1 MSRDRGGGLLG
12 TLTSLVWTAALLALA
27 LGVFLVWEIHRPGPA
42 PRDMDFTVERGATV
56 MDIARDLKARGAIR
70 DVVVFR
76 IAAQVYTQDRGLK
89 AGAYEVET
97 GESLRDLLD
106 KIESGRMK
114 LLPITVAE
122 GLTSAMIADIVA
134 KSEALTG
141 PMPAAIPPEGSLL
154 PETYMVLRGATR
166 EETLARMR
174 ADQQK
179 LIDELWPRRAQGLP
193 VRTPEEAIT
202 LASIVEKET
211 GVASERPRVAAV
223 FINRLKRGI
232 PLESDPTIIYGLTKG
247 RPLGRGIRK
256 SELERRTP
264 YNTYF
269 IRALPPT
276 PIANPG
282 RDAIA
287 AVLNPPATNEI
298 FFVADGTGGHVF
310 AETLEEHNRNV
321 ARWREVEK
329 QRAAAAKAAAP

>member
-1 MSRDRGGGLLG
+1 MSGRGGGVLG

-27 LGVFLVWEIHRPGPA
+27 LAVFLIWEIHRPGPA
-42 PRDMDFTVERGATV
+42 TRDIEFTVERGASV
-56 MDIARDLKARGAIR
+56 MDIARELKARGAVR

-76 IAAQVYTQDRGLK
+76 LAAQVYARERGLK
-89 AGAYEVET
+89 AGAYEVEA
-97 GESLRDLLD
+97 GESLRDVLA

-114 LLPITVAE
+114 MLPITVAE

-134 KSEALTG
+134 KSEVLTG
-141 PMPAAIPPEGSLL
+141 PMPETPPAEGSLL

-166 EETLARMR
+166 AETLARMR
-174 ADQQK
+174 ADQQA

-193 VRTPEEAIT
+193 IRTPEEAII

-211 GVASERPRVAAV
+211 GIASERPRVAAV
-223 FINRLKRGI
+223 FVNRLKQGI
-232 PLESDPTIIYGLTKG
+232 PLQSDPTIIYGLTKG

-269 IRALPPT
+269 IPALPPT

-282 RDAIA
+282 REAIA
-287 AVLNPPATNEI
+287 AVLNPPSTNELY
-298 FFVADGTGGHVF
+298 FVADGTGGHVF
-310 AETLEEHNRNV
+310 AETVEEHNRNV

-329 QRAAAAKAAAP
+329 QRAAAAKAPAP